1 MLSKIFLFSQKSKAF
16 KYNFLLYCESIVTFP
31 GVPHTQFGP
40 DRFSCFDVYWKQT
53 DRQAKYIYRSQKP
66 N

>member
-1 MLSKIFLFSQKSKAF
+1 MKKVRGFLILNKKFLFSQKSKAF
-16 KYNFLLYCESIVTFP
+16 GYN
-31 GVPHTQFGP
+31 FGP